1 MGFGKWYQKFLMK
14 PKEHTRK
21 GNPFRARGYGG
32 LKIVSSVIVIPVVT
46 AMGIVGGPF
55 GVAGMAVA
63 STVCMVPIICWGVG
77 DLLIPELIYIE
88 CNSRTVH
95 PYD

>member
-1 MGFGKWYQKFLMK
+1 MGFKKGFKKFMMK

-21 GNPFRARGYGG
+21 GNHFRARGYGG
-32 LKIVSSVIVIPVVT
+32 LKIVSSVAVIPVVT

-63 STVCMVPIICWGVG
+63 STVCMVPIILWGVG
-77 DLLIPELIYIE
+77 DLLIPELLYID
-88 CNSRTVH
+88 CSSKH
-95 PYD
+95 Q